1 MERND
6 ERGEAGRAAGG
17 KRLANASLLLRSE
30 IADALIV
37 LRLAADARGRID
49 GDLLVIERDP
59 EGQRK
64 TGLPAVRR
72 GHRPIA
78 VDRLRLKPTDD
89 LLFGDFY
96 GLAVAPVGAQA
107 VDLEFELASRS
118 LSICRTGMFKRVV
131 QQN

>member
-6 ERGEAGRAAGG
+6 EGGEAGGTARRE
-17 KRLANASLLLRSE
+17 RLANPSLLLKSE

-59 EGQRK
+59 EDQRK

-96 GLAVAPVGAQA
+96 GLAVAPGGAPA
-107 VDLEFELASRS
+107 VALEFELAR
-118 LSICRTGMFKRVV
+118 
-131 QQN
+131 